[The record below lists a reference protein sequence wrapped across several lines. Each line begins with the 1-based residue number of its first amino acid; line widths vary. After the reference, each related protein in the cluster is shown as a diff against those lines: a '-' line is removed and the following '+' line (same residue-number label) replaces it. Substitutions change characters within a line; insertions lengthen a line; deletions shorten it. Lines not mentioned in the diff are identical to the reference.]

1 LPLILTSYLKGKM
14 MENIS
19 AFDYY
24 RTDNP
29 VADVIKTSTEKG
41 RGKASRN
48 NLFNKILVEGGGTS

>member
-1 LPLILTSYLKGKM
+1 